1 MMATVRDLSQ
11 PIKHA
16 NGLGEVMWQPAIAGW
31 AELRY
36 GPNGDR
42 WTGSQDYGSPVLYHT
57 YWWARRRGRKK
68 AAAKARSTWER
79 VE

>member
-1 MMATVRDLSQ
+1 MMATVKDLSQ
-11 PIKHA
+11 PNKHV
-16 NGLGEVMWQPAIAGW
+16 NGLGEVMWQPAITGW
-31 AELRY
+31 GELRY
-36 GPNGDR
+36 GPHGDI
-42 WTGSQDYGSPVLYHT
+42 WTDDRRYGKPVLYTT